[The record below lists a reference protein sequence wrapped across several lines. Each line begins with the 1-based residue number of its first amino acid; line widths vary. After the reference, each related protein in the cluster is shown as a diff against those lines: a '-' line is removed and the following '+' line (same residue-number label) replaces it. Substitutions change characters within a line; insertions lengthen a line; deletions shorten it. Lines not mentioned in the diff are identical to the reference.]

1 MVQIPFGIHLGV
13 PENCVYPA
21 VMVIFF
27 TDDENPLGFAP
38 DPSHRIPCPRFV
50 KLSQHGGVPCRGH
63 TGERREWPGRSLVQV
78 PYGSMRVF
86 KNDFCFVYTKYVFP
100 GSASQAFAQHFN
112 TAFRYL
118 QPAVQR
124 ALEVG
129 MCDPLAF
136 QK

>member
-1 MVQIPFGIHLGV
+1 MVMFLV
-13 PENCVYPA
+13 S
-21 VMVIFF
+21 
-27 TDDENPLGFAP
+27 
-38 DPSHRIPCPRFV
+38 DPSHRIPWIPCPRFV

-63 TGERREWPGRSLVQV
+63 TE
-78 PYGSMRVF
+78 
-86 KNDFCFVYTKYVFP
+86 KNVGNGQDLALFRFHMAPCEFSRMIFDDFGFVYTKYVFP

-129 MCDPLAF
+129 MCDRLVF